1 MRIVMTLLVRD
12 EEDIIEWNL
21 RYHLSRGVDHFVV
34 TDNQSVDGTVEI
46 LREYERQGVVT
57 YVHEPDDDF
66 SQDRW
71 VTGMTVLA
79 QSKLQPD
86 WLIHSDADE
95 FWWPESAASLDE
107 LFGSVRRWRRAVRVD
122 RCDFLGPSRHADEPF
137 FKRMIYRV
145 RQPRNLLGY
154 PLPPKVAHR
163 PLEDPY
169 IHQGNHRV
177 STGGRVLRPRRLK
190 GISILHF
197 PARTP
202 DQLRNKVM
210 RGGAAYESNTRFD
223 ETVGSTWR
231 RMYRSQRNGELGRL
245 IDAHF
250 LDPKAADDR
259 DVIEDRRL
267 ADYLAELSPVSSD
280 RRDGP
285 RDGDR

>member
-34 TDNQSVDGTVEI
+34 TDNRSVDGTAEI

-57 YVHEPDDDF
+57 YLHEPADDF

-71 VTGMTVLA
+71 VTRMAVLA
-79 QSKLQPD
+79 QSKLHPD
-86 WLIHSDADE
+86 WLIHCDADE
-95 FWWPESAASLDE
+95 FWWPERADSLDE
-107 LFGSVRRWRRAVRVD
+107 PFGSVRRSRRAVRVD
-122 RCDFLGPSRHADEPF
+122 RCDFLGPARHEDELF
-137 FKRMIYRV
+137 FDRMVYRV
-145 RQPRNLLGY
+145 RRPRNLLGY

-163 PLEDPY
+163 PLEEPY

-190 GISILHF
+190 EISILHF

-210 RGGAAYESNTRFD
+210 KGGAAYESNTRFD
-223 ETVGSTWR
+223 ESVGSTWR
-231 RMYRSQRNGELGRL
+231 RMYRCQRNGELERL
-245 IDAHF
+245 IEAHF
-250 LDPKAADDR
+250 LDPDTAGYR
-259 DVIEDRRL
+259 EVIEDRRL
-267 ADYLAELSPVSSD
+267 ADYLAELSSASSD
-280 RRDGP
+280 RRGSR